1 MPNQTKVTG
10 FRFALIYSEDL
21 AASQAFYE
29 KYFSIEQTAQFSE
42 TEVYG
47 NLGEIELWIGGGYEK
62 SPNHK
67 KSTRA
72 TMMLGVESVGALFER
87 LKADG
92 IKTIQHEPAE
102 MQPGTYWLQ
111 LLDPA
116 GIILEVLGEE

>member
-1 MPNQTKVTG
+1 MSNQTKITG

-29 KYFSIEQTAQFSE
+29 KYFGFEQTAQFSE

-47 NLGEIELWIGGGYEK
+47 NLGDIEAWIGGGYEK
-62 SPNHK
+62 SANHE

-72 TMMLGVESVGALFER
+72 TMMLGVDSVGALFER

-92 IKTIQHEPAE
+92 IETIQDEPAE
-102 MQPGTYWLQ
+102 MQPGTFWLQ

-116 GIILEVLGEE
+116 GNVLEVLGEK